1 MYAMADSVTRPKLYI
16 EFMANYQDKGEYPQT
31 LNSLIREYTKDDS
44 RGMRSGDKRKLS
56 QVY

>member
-1 MYAMADSVTRPKLYI
+1 MADSVTRPKLYI